1 VPYTFFREG
10 YSYFCS
16 KSQIHAAGTFEELST
31 RIHGTE
37 NFKILVHTFITGR
50 QVVKYFP
57 SLRIILPYVNTEI
70 QVLNNYA
77 GYFTNSISKFNK
89 NR

>member
-1 VPYTFFREG
+1 VLYTFFRES

-16 KSQIHAAGTFEELST
+16 KPPVHIAGTFEELSKKVQK
-31 RIHGTE
+31 TE
-37 NFKILVHTFITGR
+37 NFKILVHTFITGH

-57 SLRIILPYVNTEI
+57 SLRIIFPNVNTEI

-77 GYFTNSISKFNK
+77 GYFINSISKFNT
-89 NR
+89 